1 VTAAFNNGSGTW
13 DNNSGSDYSLSGAAV
28 QVKDGQVTAGNPCD
42 SGGSTNTT
50 TVFYSTNKNWNAY
63 NVHYRVGSGAWT
75 AVPGESLS
83 AACSGWVSRTIAT
96 NGSTVT
102 AAFNNGSGTWD
113 NNSGSDYSLSGAAV
127 QVKDGQVTA
136 GNPCS

>member
-1 VTAAFNNGSGTW
+1 VTVTVPAYGGSALHVNAVSGGGDNGSGG
-13 DNNSGSDYSLSGAAV
+13 D
-28 QVKDGQVTAGNPCD
+28 
-42 SGGSTNTT
+42 GGSGESNTT

-75 AVPGESLS
+75 AVPGETLS